1 MPVMTSDIEND
12 IKDVVCDIL
21 EVEPDEVTRVSLFK
35 EDHDADSLRAI
46 EILASLER
54 AYGITIDQAEMAKM
68 VNLEGIYAVVSE
80 ALAAQGR

>member
-1 MPVMTSDIEND
+1 MPPVTTDIENE
-12 IKDVVCDIL
+12 IKETVCDIL

-54 AYGITIDQAEMAKM
+54 MYGITLDQAELAKM
-68 VNLEGIYAVVSE
+68 VNLEGIYAVVSA